1 MMVNED
7 AKEFSFNNLLNHST
21 VFSKTSKT
29 LTLIIIFFCLMDGKT
44 KLIFDKFK
52 DNLFAFSQID
62 IFVSSLVMIEVS

>member
-29 LTLIIIFFCLMDGKT
+29 LTLIFFALNGKT

-52 DNLFAFSQID
+52 DNLLAFSQINL
-62 IFVSSLVMIEVS
+62 FVSSLVMMDMS